1 MSKLSDKARIYART
15 YTESPLGREIMGTAE
30 LLLQMADEIEKHE
43 KRRSIRMGK
52 SVLIID
58 TPADCRDCTVR
69 SLADDCLATG
79 RHVKG
84 YRENKCRPEWCP
96 LEEVKESSIKRCISH
111 LERHGYIALE
121 FHGVSKKDTQKDTK
135 CSCSVCLVQ

>member
-1 MSKLSDKARIYART
+1 MS
-15 YTESPLGREIMGTAE
+15 
-30 LLLQMADEIEKHE
+30 
-43 KRRSIRMGK
+43 K

-69 SLADDCLATG
+69 SLGDDCMAMG
-79 RHVKG
+79 RHVKE

-96 LEEVKESSIKRCISH
+96 LEEVKESSVKRCTAH
-111 LERHGYIALE
+111 LKRHGYIVLKYTKAM
-121 FHGVSKKDTQKDTK
+121 KKDADECEAMEEKGKSKDCCS

>member
-1 MSKLSDKARIYART
+1 MS
-15 YTESPLGREIMGTAE
+15 
-30 LLLQMADEIEKHE
+30 
-43 KRRSIRMGK
+43 K

-58 TPADCRDCTVR
+58 TPADCRDCVIR
-69 SLADDCLATG
+69 SLGDDCMAMG
-79 RHVKG
+79 RHVKE

-111 LERHGYIALE
+111 LERHGCIALE
-121 FHGVSKKDTQKDTK
+121 FHGVSKKDMQKAAK

>member
-15 YTESPLGREIMGTAE
+15 YTESPLGREIMGTAD
-30 LLLQMADEIEKHE
+30 LLLQLADEIEKHE

-69 SLADDCLATG
+69 SLGDDCMAMG
-79 RHVKG
+79 RYVKE

-121 FHGVSKKDTQKDTK
+121 FHGVSKKDTQKDTNG
-135 CSCSVCLVQ
+135 SCSVCLVQ

>member
-1 MSKLSDKARIYART
+1 
-15 YTESPLGREIMGTAE
+15 
-30 LLLQMADEIEKHE
+30 
-43 KRRSIRMGK
+43 MGK

-69 SLADDCLATG
+69 SLGDDCMAMG
-79 RHVKG
+79 RHVKE
-84 YRENKCRPEWCP
+84 YRQNKCRPEWCP
-96 LEEVKESSIKRCISH
+96 LEEVKESSVKRCISH

-121 FHGVSKKDTQKDTK
+121 FHGVSKKDTQKAAK

>member
-69 SLADDCLATG
+69 SLGDDCMAMG
-79 RHVKG
+79 RHVKE
-84 YRENKCRPEWCP
+84 YRQNKCRPEWCP
-96 LEEVKESSIKRCISH
+96 LEEVKESSVKRCISH

>member
-69 SLADDCLATG
+69 SLGDDCMAMG
-79 RHVKG
+79 RHVKE

>member
-1 MSKLSDKARIYART
+1 MS
-15 YTESPLGREIMGTAE
+15 
-30 LLLQMADEIEKHE
+30 
-43 KRRSIRMGK
+43 K

-58 TPADCRDCTVR
+58 TPEDCRDCMIRDLTDR
-69 SLADDCLATG
+69 CQATEKD
-79 RHVKG
+79 VDE
-84 YRENKCRPEWCP
+84 YRERRCRPQWCP
-96 LEEVKESSIKRCISH
+96 LEEVMESSVERCIAH